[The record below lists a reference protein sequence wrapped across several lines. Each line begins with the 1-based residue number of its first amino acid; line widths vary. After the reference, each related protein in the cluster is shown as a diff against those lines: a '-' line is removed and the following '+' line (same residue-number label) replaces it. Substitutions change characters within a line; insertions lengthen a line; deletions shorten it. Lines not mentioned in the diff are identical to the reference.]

1 MHSGMSLDGEPESE
15 MGVHRKGRRG
25 NKDRCTGKA
34 WRKKASGKARTI
46 GHDRGKIP
54 TSAEFSKEYLTY
66 IKDVKQNRSAR
77 RTRQALEH
85 FTLLF
90 GNKKLSEI
98 TPENSDTYKGRRFN
112 EGAKPATVNRELA
125 VIKHLFNLASKWHKF
140 FGDNPVSRSG
150 ALEVQNLVERILTPE
165 EEHRLLEASPK
176 YLQDIILIAL
186 NTGMHQA
193 EILSLKWEWIDLENN
208 LINLPQTNTKSKKT
222 RKIPIN
228 PVVRRIL
235 LECKIRPGGSEF
247 VFPSPKGLGSHLTWL
262 KRSFKTA
269 CKKAGIEKLRFHDLR
284 HTTAT
289 KLVESGIPLH
299 AVTKLLG
306 HSSVKVTERY
316 SRPETSI
323 QEAVQIL
330 ANFTQNRSHEKTNLL

>member
-1 MHSGMSLDGEPESE
+1 

-54 TSAEFSKEYLTY
+54 TSAEFSREYLTY

-77 RTRQALEH
+77 RTRQALKH
-85 FTLLF
+85 FSLLF

-98 TPENSDTYKGRRFN
+98 TPEDSDTYKRRRFN

-140 FGDNPVSRSG
+140 FGDNPVSQSG
-150 ALEVQNLVERILTPE
+150 LLEVQNLVERILTPE
-165 EEHRLLEASPK
+165 EEQRLLNASPK
-176 YLQDIILIAL
+176 YLQGIITVAL
-186 NTGMHQA
+186 NTGMRQA
-193 EILSLKWEWIDLENN
+193 EILGLSWEWIDRENN
-208 LINLPQTNTKSKKT
+208 LITLPQTNTKAKKT
-222 RKIPIN
+222 RRIPIST
-228 PVVRRIL
+228 VLRKLFREL
-235 LECKIRPGGSEF
+235 KLQAGKSKF
-247 VFPSPKGLGSHLTWL
+247 VFPSTNGLDKHLTWL
-262 KRSFKTA
+262 KHSFKTA

-289 KLVESGIPLH
+289 RLVESGIPLH
-299 AVTKLLG
+299 AVAKLLG
-306 HSSVKVTERY
+306 HSTVKVTERY
-316 SRPETSI
+316 SHPENSI
-323 QEAVQIL
+323 QEAVEIL
-330 ANFTQNRSHEKTNLL
+330 ANFTQDRSNFRSNEKGDLL